1 MTEANGTT
9 STDPGTSSRSGD
21 CLCGSIGKAFRM
33 AADAFG
39 PPEAARQHFRDAR
52 KEVLLGIRDIIDAR
66 IEHLSRQSKK
76 GARIVVE

>member
-1 MTEANGTT
+1 
-9 STDPGTSSRSGD
+9 
-21 CLCGSIGKAFRM
+21 M